1 MAIRLSRIRIA
12 AAVGAVALG
21 AGLVAPAS
29 AVVVVG
35 GDNGWEVS
43 FDGDVQ
49 AFDRVGNDDQSY
61 IAAAADRISRRPRSL
76 LGRNALL
83 NDLTPFGLSFS
94 PGADLF
100 GSASFGRARLGYTHT
115 DFATDSGSGNL
126 LGDEHIPRL
135 EAEMSYSIA
144 FTGGNVKAW
153 VDALWQDT
161 HSSCSGTAVTLG
173 GMTAQCDDFNPHSWG
188 IGTRIGYRG
197 FALLGYYHDS
207 KGLGLAQPFDQKA
220 VWIDTIGNT
229 REREGDSYY
238 LQGTY
243 SFSGK
248 TKVGVS
254 YGAGN
259 LDAIDSAGITTNSFG
274 THPEHQLWT
283 VGVYHD
289 VSSWLRLIAEYNRGD
304 LNTHAAGKNP
314 GANTF
319 SVGSLLFW

>member
-1 MAIRLSRIRIA
+1 MAIKLSKTRIA
-12 AAVGAVALG
+12 ASLGAVALG

-43 FDGDVQ
+43 FDGNAQ
-49 AFDRVGNDDQSY
+49 AFAEVGDDDQGY
-61 IAAAADRISRRPRSL
+61 ISAAADRISRRPGSL
-76 LGRNALL
+76 FSRNALI
-83 NDLTPFGLSFS
+83 NDLTLFGLSS
-94 PGADLF
+94 PPSAEPF
-100 GSASFGRARLGYTHT
+100 GSATFGRARPGYTYT
-115 DFATDSGSGNL
+115 DFATGSGSGSL
-126 LGDEHIPRL
+126 LGDAHIPRL
-135 EAEMSYSIA
+135 EAEMSYSTA

-153 VDALWQDT
+153 IDALWQDT
-161 HSSCSGTAVTLG
+161 HSSCSGTTVTLG
-173 GMTAQCDDFNPHSWG
+173 GMTAQCDDFSPHAWG
-188 IGTRIGYRG
+188 IGTKIGYRG

-207 KGLGLAQPFDQKA
+207 KGQGLAEPFDLNA
-220 VWIDTIGNT
+220 MWIDTIGNT

-238 LQGTY
+238 VQGTY
-243 SFSGK
+243 AFSGK

-259 LDAIDSAGITTNSFG
+259 LDAIGSTGITANSFG
-274 THPEHQLWT
+274 TRPEHQLWT

-304 LNTHAAGKNP
+304 LNTHTVGKTP

-319 SVGSLLFW
+319 SVGSLLYW